1 MPRPTRRPIGLH
13 LAEVAKVVSRAFDDA
28 LAEAGGSRPIWLVL
42 ISLKLQQLASQ
53 RELADAVG
61 VKGATVT
68 HHLDAMEAAGLV
80 TRHRDPK
87 NRRMHIVEL
96 TPEGDA
102 LFFRLRDA
110 AMAFD
115 QRLRFGLSEGDI
127 SQIDDLL
134 SRLRSNLAT
143 PVGDRHAASE

>member
-1 MPRPTRRPIGLH
+1 MPRPTRQPIGQH

-28 LAEAGGSRPIWLVL
+28 LAQAGGSRPIWLVL

-115 QRLRFGLSEGDI
+115 QRLRSGLSEGDV
-127 SQIDDLL
+127 SQIDGLL
-134 SRLRSNLAT
+134 SRLRSNVAVQRDT
-143 PVGDRHAASE
+143 ADAR